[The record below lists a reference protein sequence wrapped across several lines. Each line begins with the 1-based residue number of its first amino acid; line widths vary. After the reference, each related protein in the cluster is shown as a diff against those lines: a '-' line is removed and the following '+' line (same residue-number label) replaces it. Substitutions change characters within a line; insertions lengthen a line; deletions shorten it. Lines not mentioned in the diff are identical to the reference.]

1 MKLMA
6 GRRYKNDLSDIIG
19 ILLEQRDRKKEISLE
34 CIKKAAEELY
44 DGYENLPEDSRI
56 FIEEVYH
63 NSDLETLYAN
73 VRKEEKKSRELL
85 LEFDEDYPYVLNGDN
100 VMDILKTTKARRD
113 NAQ

>member
-1 MKLMA
+1 MIEYSKYYKTFSNVLTIRTVSAKYLVVMKLMA

-73 VRKEEKKSRELL
+73 VRKEEK
-85 LEFDEDYPYVLNGDN
+85 
-100 VMDILKTTKARRD
+100 
-113 NAQ
+113 